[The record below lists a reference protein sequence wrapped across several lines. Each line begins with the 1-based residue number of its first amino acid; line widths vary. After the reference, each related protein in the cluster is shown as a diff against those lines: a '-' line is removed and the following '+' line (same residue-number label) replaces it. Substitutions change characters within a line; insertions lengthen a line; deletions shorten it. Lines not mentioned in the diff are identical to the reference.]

1 MVIGVILQFGLLP
14 KLSADGRVSLLALL
28 ALLARVWLF
37 GFGCCFLDTGGTEA
51 MLTPGWSGHDPHS
64 RITVKGVP

>member
-1 MVIGVILQFGLLP
+1 MQVVIRVILQFGLLP

-28 ALLARVWLF
+28 ARVWLF
-37 GFGCCFLDTGGTEA
+37 GFGWCFPDTGRTEA
-51 MLTPGWSGHDPHS
+51 MLTPVWSGHDPHS